1 MSWEPPT
8 KRLSCAPFPVEMS
21 RSKLPGVRSFPA
33 TRAYHRANSSERS
46 RGSDPQMAW
55 TAAAKSLRASSL
67 EMFACTHVSS
77 VWESHSAARA
87 ACHGASTGTCATIAS
102 NWPIAARTGL
112 RIAGSVGMP
121 TAAG

>member
-8 KRLSCAPFPVEMS
+8 KRVSCAPSPVEMS
-21 RSKLPGVRSFPA
+21 RAKLPGVRSFPA
-33 TRAYHRANSSERS
+33 TRAYHRANSNERS

-55 TAAAKSLRASSL
+55 TAAAKSLRTASL

-87 ACHGASTGTCATIAS
+87 ARHGASTGTCATIAS
-102 NWPIAARTGL
+102 ISPIAATAGF
-112 RIAGSVGMP
+112 RIAGSVGRP